1 MKIIKLI
8 FKVLIGIGIIY
19 LTSVIFYVLKPE
31 INDFFNRTD
40 FVSNEWINWE
50 DTESTYGLRWNMTH
64 DLTNNYNLKGK
75 TKEEIKTLLGEPSN
89 ESKNEMSYYLG
100 LTGNG
105 INTGSLTL
113 KFEKERVIKIK
124 IWQG

>member
-64 DLTNNYNLKGK
+64 DLTNNYNLEGK
-75 TKEEIKTLLGEPSN
+75 TKKEIKTLLGEASSESN
-89 ESKNEMSYYLG
+89 NEMSYYLG
-100 LTGNG
+100 LTGHG
-105 INTGSLTL
+105 INTGSLTFT
-113 KFEKERVIKIK
+113 FENDKVIKFK

>member
-8 FKVLIGIGIIY
+8 FKVFIGIGIIY
-19 LTSVIFYVLKPE
+19 LMFVIFIVLKPD

-64 DLTNNYNLKGK
+64 DLTNNYNLEGK
-75 TKEEIKTLLGEPSN
+75 TKKEIKTLLGNPSS
-89 ESKNEMSYYLG
+89 ESKTHLSYYLG
-100 LTGNG
+100 LTGHG
-105 INTGSLTL
+105 INTGSLTFT
-113 KFEKERVIKIK
+113 FENGKVIKFK